1 LDRFTIS
8 NNIAESTELQKTIA
22 KLVLTEGKTTDSVKT
37 LVNILSAELK
47 ANLDVAQYGLGS
59 EEAGDMIRSL
69 AKSLYDIDISRCSSK
84 QKTNDFTKFL
94 NLPENKALVGKALWR

>member
-1 LDRFTIS
+1 
-8 NNIAESTELQKTIA
+8 
-22 KLVLTEGKTTDSVKT
+22 

-69 AKSLYDIDISRCSSK
+69 AKSLYDIDIKAGSSK
-84 QKTNDFTKFL
+84 QKLLNDFTKFL

>member
-1 LDRFTIS
+1 
-8 NNIAESTELQKTIA
+8 
-22 KLVLTEGKTTDSVKT
+22 

-69 AKSLYDIDISRCSSK
+69 AKSLYDIDIK
-84 QKTNDFTKFL
+84 AGAFKKLLNDFTKFL
-94 NLPENKALVGKALWR
+94 NLPENKALGKALWR

>member
-1 LDRFTIS
+1 
-8 NNIAESTELQKTIA
+8 
-22 KLVLTEGKTTDSVKT
+22 

-69 AKSLYDIDISRCSSK
+69 AKSLYDIDIK
-84 QKTNDFTKFL
+84 AGAFKAKKLLNDFTKFL
-94 NLPENKALVGKALWR
+94 NLPENKALVVKLCGGNRKTVE